1 MSSNFGSDSL
11 RAGITFNPDPAAMST
26 KAMMSQMDI
35 FAVHAEN
42 ISNYGTPG
50 YQRKMP
56 FQVAL
61 TNAAGQPTGEAG
73 LQTQVSTEIGR
84 LRHSGHPLD
93 VALNTEGYFQ
103 RQTDDGQIEF
113 TRDGRFHLDH
123 MGRLLSVDN
132 KAMMGTNGQPIQFPV
147 LPTKPEEQIKIDTAG
162 NIILYDRRT
171 GRTLNVARISVVQ
184 SRSSSVATVDIKQ
197 GYVEDSNVFLAQE
210 FTALTPLRR
219 GFEANKQMYKMQD
232 SALSRAVQQLTRTQ

>member
-1 MSSNFGSDSL
+1 MSANDFT
-11 RAGITFNPDPAAMST
+11 AGITFNPDPGAMST

-35 FAVHAEN
+35 LAVHAQN
-42 ISNYGTPG
+42 IANYGIPG

-56 FQVAL
+56 FVVAL
-61 TNAAGQPTGEAG
+61 SDAAGRPTGQPG
-73 LQTQVSTEIGR
+73 LQTEISTEIGR
-84 LRHSGHPLD
+84 LRRSGNPLD

-103 RQTDDGQIEF
+103 RQSEDGQIEF
-113 TRDGRFHLDH
+113 SRDGRFRLDQ

-132 KAMMGTNGQPIQFPV
+132 KAILGTNGQPIQFPV
-147 LPTKPEEQIKIDTAG
+147 LPTKPENQIKIDTAG

-171 GRTLNVARISVVQ
+171 GRTLTVARISVVQ
-184 SRSSSVATVDIKQ
+184 SNSSPVATVDMKQ

-210 FTALTPLRR
+210 FAALIPIRR

-232 SALSRAVQQLTRTQ
+232 SSLSRAIQQLTRTQ